1 MAFRF
6 LLVGIIAVL
15 MGKFGF
21 VYNTSPDSW
30 PSKEELFTGK
40 LKMDT
45 AFVNITST
53 LNYSINVEGI
63 SSDCYECP
71 LQVLKTDVVKNTFII
86 VKTHYRF
93 KLVIKSGSRSL
104 CSLEYLFGERG
115 LYEFIVKPN
124 ITCDLKEVKSPEK
137 SYMPLWIAFVALV
150 GAALLWVVL
159 TVIVRFCAAKCNK
172 NTSELGE
179 PDENENEELKMS
191 GTEPQTLAENVEVEK
206 NPFVKRRLKSLDTF
220 RGIAITLMIFVNY
233 GGGGYYFFGHAVWN
247 GLLVADLVF
256 PWFLW
261 IMGVSITLSF
271 RVLRLRRVS
280 KIKIASKILKRS
292 LILFGLGLF
301 TSNYGNLEFYRIPG
315 VLQRF
320 GVCYLFVAMMQLLLR
335 PTNNED
341 RKGRWWHK
349 FRDVY
354 GLWKQWIFV
363 FVILAA
369 YLALTF
375 GVDVPGCPKGYL
387 GPGGIGQ
394 GFPNAFNCTGGM
406 AGYIDRIALG
416 KHIYR
421 FPTIKELYKTS
432 LPFDPEGI
440 LGCLPSIV
448 LVFFGVQAGHIISI
462 HPKNK
467 PRLIRWIIWAV
478 LLTAITLGLCG
489 VSKNEGIIP
498 INKNLWSLSFIS
510 ATGASSF
517 LLFAVCYLLTDVLGW
532 WNGAPFLYPGMNSI
546 LLYVGHGILWRHL
559 PFSWE
564 MDKYGGHGEMLA
576 MNITGTALWCLVAY
590 YLFTKNVF
598 LKV

>member
-1 MAFRF
+1 VFSAFFSVFRQ
-6 LLVGIIAVL
+6 V
-15 MGKFGF
+15 
-21 VYNTSPDSW
+21 
-30 PSKEELFTGK
+30 
-40 LKMDT
+40 
-45 AFVNITST
+45 ITR
-53 LNYSINVEGI
+53 N
-63 SSDCYECP
+63 
-71 LQVLKTDVVKNTFII
+71 F
-86 VKTHYRF
+86 F
-93 KLVIKSGSRSL
+93 
-104 CSLEYLFGERG
+104 
-115 LYEFIVKPN
+115 
-124 ITCDLKEVKSPEK
+124 
-137 SYMPLWIAFVALV
+137 
-150 GAALLWVVL
+150 
-159 TVIVRFCAAKCNK
+159 
-172 NTSELGE
+172 
-179 PDENENEELKMS
+179 
-191 GTEPQTLAENVEVEK
+191 
-206 NPFVKRRLKSLDTF
+206 F
-220 RGIAITLMIFVNY
+220 R
-233 GGGGYYFFGHAVWN
+233 
-247 GLLVADLVF
+247 
-256 PWFLW
+256 
-261 IMGVSITLSF
+261 
-271 RVLRLRRVS
+271 
-280 KIKIASKILKRS
+280 
-292 LILFGLGLF
+292 
-301 TSNYGNLEFYRIPG
+301 
-315 VLQRF
+315 
-320 GVCYLFVAMMQLLLR
+320 
-335 PTNNED
+335 
-341 RKGRWWHK
+341 
-349 FRDVY
+349 
-354 GLWKQWIFV
+354 
-363 FVILAA
+363 
-369 YLALTF
+369 
-375 GVDVPGCPKGYL
+375 GYL
-387 GPGGIGQ
+387 GPGGIGL

-517 LLFAVCYLLTDVLGW
+517 LLFAVCYLLTDVFGW

-576 MNITGTALWCLVAY
+576 MNITGTALWCLIAY